1 MLCFKS
7 RKAIAW
13 LKLLASI
20 SYRNKDSF
28 NVLGSSALCGFYL
41 GNYNDLFLPTH
52 TPPKSNNCLGV
63 KFVCATSLRVSVG
76 VPLQHSLSIWNV
88 LGWWLKCYLYSYDDA
103 NFQVCAF
110 MIVAFSSST
119 FCVQEGGGCLGYVH
133 IYTYQFWRLAGLT
146 DPQHWQHDFK
156 M

>member
-1 MLCFKS
+1 MCWVLVPCVGFILGIIMICF
-7 RKAIAW
+7 
-13 LKLLASI
+13 
-20 SYRNKDSF
+20 
-28 NVLGSSALCGFYL
+28 
-41 GNYNDLFLPTH
+41 PHTH
-52 TPPKSNNCLGV
+52 THPKSNNCLGV

-76 VPLQHSLSIWNV
+76 VPAQHSLSIWNV

-133 IYTYQFWRLAGLT
+133 IYIHISFGGLQALQT
-146 DPQHWQHDFK
+146 HNIDNMISKCKFEPMQIMLICLIYFCRQ
-156 M
+156 

>member
-1 MLCFKS
+1 MC
-7 RKAIAW
+7 W
-13 LKLLASI
+13 
-20 SYRNKDSF
+20 
-28 NVLGSSALCGFYL
+28 VLVPFVGFIL
-41 GNYNDLFLPTH
+41 GIIMICSPPPPHTH
-52 TPPKSNNCLGV
+52 PKSNNCLGV

-76 VPLQHSLSIWNV
+76 VPAQHSLSIWNV

-156 M
+156 MWIWANANHVDMFNLFLQPIIHFL